1 MRNLLTRRASGYA
14 QAEVDAW
21 FADALATG
29 RGHYADPAARQA
41 AATEQQLQNI
51 AAEGFQALAVRSA
64 PAEVSRSLRPRHAG
78 GQSPLRSRAEV
89 SRSSSP

>member
-21 FADALATG
+21 FADAL
-29 RGHYADPAARQA
+29 A

-64 PAEVSRSLRPRHAG
+64 PAEVYQTRSATR
-78 GQSPLRSRAEV
+78 
-89 SRSSSP
+89 

>member
-41 AATEQQLQNI
+41 AATEQQPFVRRGGMEPG
-51 AAEGFQALAVRSA
+51 AFEGRVSA
-64 PAEVSRSLRPRHAG
+64 
-78 GQSPLRSRAEV
+78 
-89 SRSSSP
+89 

>member
-29 RGHYADPAARQA
+29 RGHYADPAARHAA
-41 AATEQQLQNI
+41 AATEQELQNI

-64 PAEVSRSLRPRHAG
+64 PE
-78 GQSPLRSRAEV
+78 EV